1 MFTCTDDA
9 AARAETQDM
18 LEICGRHGITADIE
32 LIPIDQIETACSRML
47 ESDVKDRFV
56 IDIACLP
63 EAA

>member
-9 AARAETQDM
+9 AASAETQDM
-18 LEICGRHGITADIE
+18 LEICGRHGITAD
-32 LIPIDQIETACSRML
+32 SRML

-56 IDIACLP
+56 IDMACLP

>member
-9 AARAETQDM
+9 AASAETQDM

-32 LIPIDQIETACSRML
+32 MIPIDQIETACSRML
-47 ESDVKDRFV
+47 KSDVKDRFV
-56 IDIACLP
+56 IDLASLP